1 MIVRQEARFWE
12 YYRQAVSDQV
22 LTDEFCMGLRPTYM
36 DENRGEPKPYDG
48 TGVGRRRPSL
58 LWIC

>member
-1 MIVRQEARFWE
+1 MK
-12 YYRQAVSDQV
+12 
-22 LTDEFCMGLRPTYM
+22 FCMGLRPTYM